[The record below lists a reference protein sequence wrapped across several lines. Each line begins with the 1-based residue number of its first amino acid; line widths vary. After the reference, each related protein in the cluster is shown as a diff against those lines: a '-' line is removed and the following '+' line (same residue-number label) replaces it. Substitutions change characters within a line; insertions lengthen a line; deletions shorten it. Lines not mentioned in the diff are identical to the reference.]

1 MTPADSLHA
10 LVHVGT
16 RAVDVLGNVPMTTLN
31 PEETAKFFEGWHE
44 FYLLAG
50 TAAVT
55 LVGLLFV
62 ALSMHLDVLIHES
75 KAHILAH
82 ARSTLLNFSYILV
95 VSLGVLIPNQSTI
108 QLGML
113 LAMTSLIVGTV
124 ALRAMLKQ
132 RRFAAAGFERSMRRR
147 NRIQLVGYA
156 IALLTGVAMV
166 ATRTPQ
172 LVFNMIGVICMM
184 LGNAMGVSWDLIVE
198 VGKLKAEL
206 ANVVVAGPESKPKHP
221 A

>member
-1 MTPADSLHA
+1 MTPADSLQA
-10 LVHVGT
+10 AAHVGG
-16 RAVDVLGNVPMTTLN
+16 RAIDMLGTVPMGALDR
-31 PEETAKFFEGWHE
+31 EAAAKFFEGWHE

-82 ARSTLLNFSYILV
+82 ARSTLLNFSYVLV
-95 VSLGVLIPNQSTI
+95 ISLGVLIPNQSAM
-108 QLGML
+108 QLGVL
-113 LAMTSLIVGTV
+113 LGVSSLVVGTV

-132 RRFAAAGFERSMRRR
+132 RRSAAAGFERSMRRR

-156 IALLTGVAMV
+156 VAALTGIAMV
-166 ATRTPQ
+166 VTGAPQ
-172 LVFNMIGVICMM
+172 LLFNLIGVICMM

-206 ANVVVAGPESKPKHP
+206 ANATVAEPESKPKHP

>member
-10 LVHVGT
+10 AAHVGR
-16 RAVDVLGNVPMTTLN
+16 RAIDALGAVPMGTLN
-31 PEETAKFFEGWHE
+31 REEAAKFFEGWHE

-82 ARSTLLNFSYILV
+82 ARSTLVNFSYVLV
-95 VSLGVLIPNQSTI
+95 VSLGVLIPHQSAL
-108 QLGML
+108 QLGVL
-113 LAMTSLIVGTV
+113 LSVASLIVGSMAV
-124 ALRAMLKQ
+124 RAMFHK
-132 RRFAAAGFERSMRRR
+132 RGTATPSFERAMRRR
-147 NRIQLVGYA
+147 GRMQVVGYSM
-156 IALLTGVAMV
+156 ALLTGIAMV
-166 ATRTPQ
+166 VTGAPQ
-172 LVFNMIGVICMM
+172 MLFNMIAVICMM
-184 LGNAMGVSWDLIVE
+184 LGNAMGVSWDLLVE

-206 ANVVVAGPESKPKHP
+206 ANGAGAGPKPKHP